1 MMRAAFLVA
10 SSLVVA
16 AACGGDPSATSSLAT
31 AASQP
36 GRATPAPAA
45 DDEVRAT
52 VERVLASA
60 EHPGLKWNDIHDV
73 APMLTPLYNAEADR
87 LIWFTGSSPDASLG
101 EALAAIS
108 AAGDRGLDPTD
119 YDAAALVEQW
129 PAVKAGTASGPERA
143 LFDLSVSVAAA
154 RMLRGVHVG
163 RVDPATMNWG
173 YDIAEKRFD
182 LAAVFRDARLAKG
195 LSATLDA
202 LEPGVS
208 HYGRAKRTLAA
219 YRSLASAGEPAA
231 VPDLPKGQTKVEPG
245 KTWAGLPQLAA
256 RLRVFGDLP
265 RGASVSDTGYTGAI
279 VNAVRSFQSR
289 HGLEADG
296 VIGAGTI
303 KTINVPLAQRVRQIE
318 LAMERMRWL
327 PELSNRPNV
336 FVNVPLFRLWATDPV
351 SGEEPLRMNVVV
363 GRSLNHKTPIFVE
376 QMEYVIFRPYWNPPY
391 GITVK
396 ELVPHQR
403 RDRTYFDREQLEIVA
418 SGDDNA
424 KALAVTDENLAAV
437 VAGKLHVRQ
446 RPGPDNSLGLAKFI
460 FPNSE
465 NVYMHGTPAPEL
477 FARVR
482 RDFSHGCVRLAD
494 PARFAEWVLR
504 DNPDW
509 PRQKIDAAMKGERP
523 TRVNLKQPVTV
534 VLFYD
539 TVHVNSEG
547 VVFFADDI
555 YAHDRA
561 LDAALVRGYPYAI
574 KKS

>member
-1 MMRAAFLVA
+1 MTRAAFFVA
-10 SSLVVA
+10 SSLAIVSACRGDASSTSGLAVAESARAARAVA
-16 AACGGDPSATSSLAT
+16 ASG
-31 AASQP
+31 
-36 GRATPAPAA
+36 A
-45 DDEVRAT
+45 DDQVRTT
-52 VERVLASA
+52 VERVLTSA
-60 EHPGLKWNDIHDV
+60 EHPGLKWSDIHDV
-73 APMLTPLYNAEADR
+73 APVLTALYNAEPDR
-87 LIWFTGSSPDASLG
+87 LIWFTGNAPDAGLA

-108 AAGDRGLDPTD
+108 AAAERGLDPAD
-119 YDAAALVEQW
+119 YDAAALAEQW
-129 PAVKAGTASGPERA
+129 PAVKAATASGPERA
-143 LFDLSVSVAAA
+143 LFDLMISIAAA

-173 YDIAEKRFD
+173 YDIAEKAFD
-182 LAAVFRDARLAKG
+182 PAAAFGDARHKG

-202 LEPGVS
+202 LEPRVS

-231 VPDLPKGQTKVEPG
+231 APELLKGQTKVEPG
-245 KTWAGLPQLAA
+245 RTWAGVPQLAA

-265 RGASVSDTGYTGAI
+265 RGASISDTTYTGAL
-279 VNAVRSFQSR
+279 VDAVRSFQSR
-289 HGLEADG
+289 HGLEPDG
-296 VIGAGTI
+296 VIGAGTV
-303 KTINVPLAQRVRQIE
+303 KAINVPLAQRIRQIE

-327 PELSNRPNV
+327 PELGDRPNI
-336 FVNVPLFRLWATDPV
+336 FVNVPLFRLWATDPL
-351 SGEEPLRMNVVV
+351 SGKEPLRMNVVV

-376 QMEYVIFRPYWNPPY
+376 QMEYVIFRPYWNPPS

-403 RDRTYFDREQLEIVA
+403 RDATYFDREQLEIVA

-446 RPGPDNSLGLAKFI
+446 RPGPANSLGLVKFI
-460 FPNSE
+460 FPNAE

-477 FARVR
+477 FARAR
-482 RDFSHGCVRLAD
+482 RDFSHGCVRLED

-523 TRVNLKQPVTV
+523 TRVNLKQPLTV

-574 KKS
+574 KKP

>member
-1 MMRAAFLVA
+1 LVIVSA
-10 SSLVVA
+10 CGGEAPATNGVA
-16 AACGGDPSATSSLAT
+16 AAAAPRPAQSA
-31 AASQP
+31 
-36 GRATPAPAA
+36 PAPIA
-45 DDEVRAT
+45 DDQVRPT

-60 EHPGLKWNDIHDV
+60 EHPGLRWTDIHDV
-73 APMLTPLYNAEADR
+73 APALTPLYNAETDR
-87 LIWFTGSSPDASLG
+87 LIWFTGNSPDAPLG

-108 AAGDRGLDPTD
+108 AAGDRGLDPDD
-119 YDAAALVEQW
+119 YDAAALAEQW
-129 PAVKAGTASGPERA
+129 PAIKAGTASGPERA
-143 LFDLSVSVAAA
+143 MFDLAVSVAAA
-154 RMLRGVHVG
+154 RMLRGVYVG
-163 RVDPATMNWG
+163 RVDPATMDWG
-173 YDIAEKRFD
+173 YDITEKPFD
-182 LAAVFRDARLAKG
+182 LAAVFGEARHAKG

-202 LEPGVS
+202 LEPKVS

-219 YRSLASAGEPAA
+219 YKLLASAGEPAA
-231 VPDLPKGQTKVEPG
+231 VPDLVKGQTKVEPG
-245 KTWAGLPQLAA
+245 KTWAGVPQLAA
-256 RLRVFGDLP
+256 RLRIFGDLA
-265 RGASVSDTGYTGAI
+265 RDASVSGTAYSGAI
-279 VNAVRSFQSR
+279 VDAVKSFQSR
-289 HGLEADG
+289 HGLAPDG
-296 VIGAGTI
+296 VIGAGTL
-303 KTINVPLAQRVRQIE
+303 KTINVPLEQRVRQIE

-351 SGEEPLRMNVVV
+351 SGKEPLRMNVVV

-403 RDRTYFDREQLEIVA
+403 RDPAYFDREQLEIVA

-424 KALAVTDENLAAV
+424 RALAPTDENLAAV
-437 VAGKLHVRQ
+437 VSGKLHVRQ
-446 RPGPDNSLGLAKFI
+446 RPGPANSLGLVKFI

-482 RDFSHGCVRLAD
+482 RDFSHGCVRLED
-494 PARFAEWVLR
+494 PAGFAEWVLR
-504 DNPDW
+504 DNPEW
-509 PRQKIDAAMKGERP
+509 PRQKIDAAMKSERP
-523 TRVNLKQPVTV
+523 TRVNLKQPLTV

-561 LDAALVRGYPYAI
+561 LDAALLRGYPYAI